1 LAQHTTKTT
10 AQPMSETIDLA
21 EPVELKRH
29 RITADDYYRMA
40 EAGILARE
48 LRVELIEGEIIEMAT
63 IGTRHSAVVNRLNRM
78 FVLATG
84 SRAIVSIQN
93 SVQLNRC
100 NVPEPDVVVLKPRD
114 DFYASQRCTA
124 DDIFLVIE
132 VADSS
137 IGYDTRLKA
146 RLYATYGVAHY
157 WVVDLTKQRLIRHE
171 GPQAEA
177 YATVEV
183 LTSPGVLPLPG
194 LEGLTIDVSELF
206 PSP

>member
-1 LAQHTTKTT
+1 
-10 AQPMSETIDLA
+10 MSETIDLDLVA
-21 EPVELKRH
+21 PVDLKRH

-40 EAGILARE
+40 ETGILARE

-63 IGTRHSAVVNRLNRM
+63 IGTRHFAAVTRLTRM
-78 FVLATG
+78 LVLATG
-84 SRAIVSIQN
+84 NRAIVSIQN
-93 SVQLNRC
+93 SLHLNRY

-114 DFYASQRCTA
+114 DFYASERCTA
-124 DDIFLVIE
+124 EDSFLLIE
-132 VADSS
+132 VSDSS
-137 IGYDTRLKA
+137 IAYDVKFKA
-146 RLYATYGVAHY
+146 RLYAAQGVAHY

-171 GPQAEA
+171 GPQAEG
-177 YATVEV
+177 YATIEV